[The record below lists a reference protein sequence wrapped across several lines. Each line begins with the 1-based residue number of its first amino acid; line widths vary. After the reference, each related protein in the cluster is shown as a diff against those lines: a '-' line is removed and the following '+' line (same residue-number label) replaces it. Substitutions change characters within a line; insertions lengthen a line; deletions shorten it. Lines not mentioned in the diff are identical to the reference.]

1 MTRDYTF
8 VLFED
13 NINSY
18 NITNYEINQ
27 DNNKQILYSIRAGDD
42 VLVKNT
48 NNLKELENKISDK
61 ILFIPNILK
70 SGFYSLEEIKK
81 KLDFE
86 KISINYPTS
95 IIGFIELIDD
105 YYSELSDL
113 IFLEYIYEKMI
124 KNNSKMV
131 HIIYE

>member
-8 VLFED
+8 IFFED
-13 NINSY
+13 NFNSY
-18 NITNYEINQ
+18 NITNYNQ
-27 DNNKQILYSIRAGDD
+27 DNYNQILYSIRAGDD

-48 NNLKELENKISDK
+48 NNLKELENKLSDK

-95 IIGFIELIDD
+95 IIGFIELIED

-124 KNNSKMV
+124 KNNFKMV